1 MGEKAVAHKT
11 HEMQLLA
18 DKYYIDDV
26 SVRVLPLSIKKD
38 AYGVIFV
45 GASMRPI
52 GSKEGNHVGDSH
64 HASVHIEH
72 GMAYAED
79 GHVIWRHDGFDSL
92 KPEQFSASL
101 PQHAFRLD
109 TRDLHSKSH
118 HAAGITNWNIFR
130 ESMVAELPHFWSDR
144 DDTLMRLAHFQR
156 KHIGSEK
163 FASKKKHHRS
173 LGRKT

>member
-1 MGEKAVAHKT
+1 
-11 HEMQLLA
+11 MQLLA

-72 GMAYAED
+72 GMAYEEDGEKVHNDMKSQASLEHFNIYALDAKD
-79 GHVIWRHDGFDSL
+79 GHVIWRHDGFGMPLLFLSPTSTL
-92 KPEQFSASL
+92 HHRRPWYLIRSPMSSSTSL
-101 PQHAFRLD
+101 P
-109 TRDLHSKSH
+109 S
-118 HAAGITNWNIFR
+118 
-130 ESMVAELPHFWSDR
+130 
-144 DDTLMRLAHFQR
+144 
-156 KHIGSEK
+156 
-163 FASKKKHHRS
+163 
-173 LGRKT
+173 